1 MQGVF
6 DRSTIEQTGIN
17 WVGEDGV
24 LVAASSIALAMI
36 FAPRRRPTL
45 LAPRT
50 PLTAPERV

>member
-36 FAPRRRPTL
+36 FALRPDQRFWHRARL
-45 LAPRT
+45 
-50 PLTAPERV
+50 